1 MHAGFE
7 QLNFPSALYKFFG
20 HSRSL
25 VIGGLWVNF
34 GAGLMIVMGVGMS
47 TCGAGHY
54 GLGPGDDVQLM

>member
-1 MHAGFE
+1 M
-7 QLNFPSALYKFFG
+7 
-20 HSRSL
+20 
-25 VIGGLWVNF
+25 NF